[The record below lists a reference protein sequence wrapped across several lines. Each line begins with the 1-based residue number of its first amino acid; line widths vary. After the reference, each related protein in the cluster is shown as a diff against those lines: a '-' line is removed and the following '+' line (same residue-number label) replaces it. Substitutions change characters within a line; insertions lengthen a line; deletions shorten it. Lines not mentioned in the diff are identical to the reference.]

1 MFTMESLSKDEQ
13 ILILGELNGDIF
25 ENGPKCFHRI
35 DPGPF
40 SKILAVKIIS
50 ILFFK
55 TRGLLSRLFEIH
67 LKQIISQRTSHSS
80 AIGFNVDFNRFAIF
94 NQN

>member
-1 MFTMESLSKDEQ
+1 MFTRESLSKDEQ

-55 TRGLLSRLFEIH
+55 PG
-67 LKQIISQRTSHSS
+67 
-80 AIGFNVDFNRFAIF
+80 VY
-94 NQN
+94 